1 VLAHPECRRDVLE
14 LADAVLS
21 TSAMVKYA
29 TESEA
34 QKFLAVT
41 ECGLSDR
48 LLMEIPEK
56 RFYKACKL
64 CRYMK
69 MITLA
74 GTLDSLRN
82 LRYEIVLD
90 DGVREGARRALER
103 MLELSA

>member
-1 VLAHPECRRDVLE
+1 MLA

-21 TSAMVKYA
+21 TSAMVNYA
-29 TESEA
+29 RASEA
-34 QKFLAVT
+34 DKFLVVT

-56 RFYKACKL
+56 HFYKACKL
-64 CRYMK
+64 CRFMK
-69 MITLA
+69 MITLD

-82 LRYEIVLD
+82 LRYEVNLPD
-90 DGVREGARRALER
+90 DVREGARRALER